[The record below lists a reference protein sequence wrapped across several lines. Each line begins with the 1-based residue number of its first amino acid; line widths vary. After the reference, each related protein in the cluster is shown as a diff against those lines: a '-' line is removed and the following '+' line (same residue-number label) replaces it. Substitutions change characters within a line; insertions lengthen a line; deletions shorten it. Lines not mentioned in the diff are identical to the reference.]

1 VGPDVPERLL
11 RAREE
16 GETLDKQDTDQPDS
30 LSASSGGPFWA
41 RFAGFVAL
49 GAVLMLVAAAG
60 GSTVYCRSFF
70 GTIFWTSVL
79 GLVDPVM
86 QLIHEPD
93 TVLLPLAAYL
103 LVVFVVARFTR
114 FRPTLLRFT
123 IAILLIYALS
133 AVIDGA
139 LGWTGGVCTLA

>member
-1 VGPDVPERLL
+1 MSK
-11 RAREE
+11 
-16 GETLDKQDTDQPDS
+16 TLDKQDTDQPDS
-30 LSASSGGPFWA
+30 PSTNSGGPFWT
-41 RFAGFVAL
+41 RFAGFAAL
-49 GAVLMLVAAAG
+49 GVVLMLVAVAG

-70 GTIFWTSVL
+70 GTIFWTLVL

-103 LVVFVVARFTR
+103 LAVFVAARFTR
-114 FRPTLLRFT
+114 FRPTLLRIT
-123 IAILLIYALS
+123 IAILLVYALS
-133 AVIDGA
+133 AVIDWA